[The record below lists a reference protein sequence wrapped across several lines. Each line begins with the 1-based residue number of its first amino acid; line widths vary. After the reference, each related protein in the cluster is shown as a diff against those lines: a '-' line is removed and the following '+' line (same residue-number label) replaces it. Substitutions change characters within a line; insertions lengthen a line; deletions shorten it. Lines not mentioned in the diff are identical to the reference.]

1 MRLAHVSL
9 LLCLLV
15 HLAGCSLF
23 AARGPD
29 RLPRDLFVPLDQA
42 KERVLLESLQR
53 SNSELQSMRLLLE
66 STIRKGVTRQ
76 KGRQVV
82 VFQRPDRLRAEFFA
96 TGLNKLMAL
105 VSVSGDAVGLLD
117 TDSQTFYRGMVSVE
131 TMEQVASVPFLP
143 DELMAWFAGRL
154 RIPKADEPFSF
165 RGLVHPESGQ
175 IAAQLH
181 LADGRTMF
189 ALFQRGSKLDL
200 SGSVTG
206 PILLSSLEVTNE
218 LDKSLQFSATFSYGE
233 APFPERIS
241 FFLPRREAEGDL
253 LVSQYE
259 MNPDFGSAREKLF
272 AIRVPPQV
280 TVRELQPTQ

>member
-1 MRLAHVSL
+1 MRRAHLSL
-9 LLCLLV
+9 LLLLLQ
-15 HLAGCSLF
+15 LAGCSLF

-29 RLPRDLFVPLDQA
+29 RLPRDIFIPLEPTKQQ
-42 KERVLLESLQR
+42 VLLEGLQR
-53 SNSELQSMRLLLE
+53 SDSELQSMRLLLE

-117 TDSQTFYRGMVSVE
+117 TDSQTFYRGSVSVE

-165 RGLVHPESGQ
+165 KGLIHPESGQ

-189 ALFQRGSKLDL
+189 AIFQRGSKLDL
-200 SGSVTG
+200 SQPVTE
-206 PILLSSLEVTNE
+206 PLLLSSLEVTNE
-218 LDKSLQFSATFSYGE
+218 FDKSLQFSATFTYGE
-233 APFPERIS
+233 AAFPERIS

-253 LVSQYE
+253 FVSQFE
-259 MNPDFGSAREKLF
+259 LNPDFGAAREKLF
-272 AIRVPPQV
+272 AIRVPSQV
-280 TVRELQPTQ
+280 TVRELQPSE